1 MFQFRQQ
8 LTGFLTKVSHQ
19 SLLLLPM
26 ALGEYGTNE
35 SRKIKSLLVNKSERK
50 KNLSSNFNKAKLNS
64 KKKPCLIKKITA
76 PLLTHQFS
84 KAV

>member
-1 MFQFRQQ
+1 MQHRVAHIKPFWRSINSKTFEKQSSQVLQFRQQ
-8 LTGFLTKVSHQ
+8 LTGFVTKVSHQ

-50 KNLSSNFNKAKLNS
+50 EEKSQLKS
-64 KKKPCLIKKITA
+64 
-76 PLLTHQFS
+76 
-84 KAV
+84 